1 MKRNNENMVRY
12 LEVLNWNLQFKT
24 DSVDFQLKC
33 ATLKY
38 LIKLSK
44 QEHQY
49 HHIGVAAGFIESLDK
64 QVNTYLK
71 SLVRSGCR
79 RIKEIQ
85 NTAKE
90 RAVNTICSGEKNSAM
105 FQAKSH
111 LP

>member
-1 MKRNNENMVRY
+1 MCHVKISNKASQTR
-12 LEVLNWNLQFKT
+12 T
-24 DSVDFQLKC
+24 SVPP
-33 ATLKY
+33 
-38 LIKLSK
+38 
-44 QEHQY
+44 HR
-49 HHIGVAAGFIESLDK
+49 VAAGFIESLDK